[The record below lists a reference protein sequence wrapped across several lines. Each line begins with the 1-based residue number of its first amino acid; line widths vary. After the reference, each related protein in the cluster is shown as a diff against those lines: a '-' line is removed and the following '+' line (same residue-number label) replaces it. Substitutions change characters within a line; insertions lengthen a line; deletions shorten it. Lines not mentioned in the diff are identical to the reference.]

1 MPRLNSLLAQLF
13 LTIDGQWWQLQIAT
27 TDRCTEPV
35 GLSTDDVTS
44 HHPTSQSRDSTGD
57 QGCSSQ
63 WTGLYSCGRRYRV
76 IYRSQFLAGSCKC
89 SVIFQCIVE
98 CLFINQVSTYIV
110 LFRIKMARVDRKVMS
125 AKIFF
130 NLLSTPLLRIQRYR
144 QAFITVCKLLSL

>member
-27 TDRCTEPV
+27 TDRCTVPV
-35 GLSTDDVTS
+35 GLSTGDVTS

-76 IYRSQFLAGSCKC
+76 LYRSQFLAGSCKC

-98 CLFINQVSTYIV
+98 CLFINQVS
-110 LFRIKMARVDRKVMS
+110 LWRCFRTKMAYVDRKVMLDNTY
-125 AKIFF
+125 F
-130 NLLSTPLLRIQRYR
+130 NLDRLHYCRYSEYQRYG
-144 QAFITVCKLLSL
+144 QAYNSY